1 MASESEAGGSA
12 VRLLSSIG
20 YWLDTALTTSAILP
34 QPLAP
39 PPVIAPSGSTIPPM
53 SFLRAFRNRLFT
65 LLWSGQTISRLG
77 DSLYRIA
84 LSWWILEET
93 GSAAAMGALAV
104 FSLVPMLFFLLVGG
118 VVVDRLPRF
127 RIMLACD
134 TVNTIVVALV
144 TVLAATDRLELWH
157 VYTVSMI
164 FGLSEAFFF
173 PAYTASVPQIVPPE
187 DLPSAN
193 SLTSLSWQ
201 LSGVIGPTIGALLV
215 AAGGTPLAFGLD
227 STSFLISAACLIPL
241 RNIRPPVH
249 SPDSP
254 PTARSS
260 PIGDLRE
267 GWRIVLASP
276 WLWVTILV
284 YAFINVTDSGPRN
297 IALPFL
303 IHDHLG
309 LQVAALGM
317 VASSFSIGSVT
328 GAVVLG
334 RLKRIRRRALL
345 LYGSAVVGGL
355 MIVGY
360 GLSPNLV
367 VMLAAAFVYGLSF
380 SAIALVWTN
389 TLQEMVPPDMLGRV
403 SSIDA
408 LGSFVLMPVGFA
420 LAGWLTD
427 KIGPVQVF
435 ILGGSSTVALALL
448 AYLHPGVRRV
458 D

>member
-1 MASESEAGGSA
+1 MLG
-12 VRLLSSIG
+12 V
-20 YWLDTALTTSAILP
+20 T
-34 QPLAP
+34 
-39 PPVIAPSGSTIPPM
+39 
-53 SFLRAFRNRLFT
+53 FLRAFRNRSFA
-65 LLWSGQTISRLG
+65 LLWSGQSISRLG

-84 LSWWILEET
+84 LSWWILEKT
-93 GSAAAMGALAV
+93 GSATAMGALAV
-104 FSLVPMLFFLLVGG
+104 FGLVPMLLFLLVGG

-127 RIMLACD
+127 RIMLASD
-134 TVNTIVVALV
+134 VVNALV
-144 TVLAATDRLELWH
+144 VGLVTLLAVTDRLELWH
-157 VYTVSMI
+157 VYAVSVV
-164 FGLSEAFFF
+164 FGLAEAFFF

-201 LSGVIGPTIGALLV
+201 LSGVIGPTLGALLV
-215 AAGGTPLAFGLD
+215 AAGGTSLAFGFD

-241 RNIRPPVH
+241 RAIRPPAPAADAEPRRT
-249 SPDSP
+249 SPL
-254 PTARSS
+254 T
-260 PIGDLRE
+260 DLRD
-267 GWRIVLASP
+267 GWKIVLASP
-276 WLWVTILV
+276 WLWMTILV
-284 YAFINVTDSGPRN
+284 YAFVNVTDSGPRN

-309 LQVAALGM
+309 LQVEALGL
-317 VASSFSIGSVT
+317 VASSFAIGSVT
-328 GAVVLG
+328 GAILLG
-334 RLKRIRRRALL
+334 RLKRIRRRAML

-360 GLSPNLV
+360 GLAPNLI
-367 VMLAAAFVYGLSF
+367 VMLGVAFVYGLTF

-389 TLQEMVPPDMLGRV
+389 TLQELVPPEMLGRV

-435 ILGGSSTVALALL
+435 ILGGCSTMGLALL

>member
-1 MASESEAGGSA
+1 
-12 VRLLSSIG
+12 
-20 YWLDTALTTSAILP
+20 
-34 QPLAP
+34 
-39 PPVIAPSGSTIPPM
+39 M
-53 SFLRAFRNRLFT
+53 SFLRAFRNRSFA

-77 DSLYRIA
+77 DSLYHIA
-84 LSWWILEET
+84 LSWWILEKT
-93 GSAAAMGALAV
+93 GSAAAMGAMAV
-104 FSLVPMLFFLLVGG
+104 FGLVPMLLFLLVGG

-127 RIMLACD
+127 RIMLASD
-134 TVNTIVVALV
+134 LVNTLVVGLV
-144 TVLAATDRLELWH
+144 TLLALTDRLELWH
-157 VYTVSMI
+157 VYAVSVL
-164 FGLSEAFFF
+164 FGLAEAFFF

-201 LSGVIGPTIGALLV
+201 LSGVIGPTLGAIFV
-215 AAGGTPLAFGLD
+215 AAGGTSLAFGLD
-227 STSFLISAACLIPL
+227 STSFLISAAFLIPL
-241 RNIRPPVH
+241 RSIRPPAQAAG
-249 SPDSP
+249 SAEP
-254 PTARSS
+254 ARSS
-260 PIGDLRE
+260 PMRDLRE

-309 LQVAALGM
+309 LQVEALGL

-328 GAVVLG
+328 GAVLLG

-360 GLSPNLV
+360 GLSPNLS
-367 VMLAAAFVYGLSF
+367 VMLAVAFVYGLTF

-389 TLQEMVPPDMLGRV
+389 TLQEMVPPAMLGRV

-420 LAGWLTD
+420 AAGWLTD
-427 KIGPVQVF
+427 LIGPVQVF
-435 ILGGSSTVALALL
+435 IIGGCSTIALAML

>member
-1 MASESEAGGSA
+1 
-12 VRLLSSIG
+12 
-20 YWLDTALTTSAILP
+20 
-34 QPLAP
+34 
-39 PPVIAPSGSTIPPM
+39 M
-53 SFLRAFRNRLFT
+53 SFLRALRLRSFA

-84 LSWWILEET
+84 LSWWILEKT
-93 GSAAAMGALAV
+93 GSAAAMGALAI
-104 FSLVPMLFFLLVGG
+104 FGLVPMLLFLLIGG

-134 TVNTIVVALV
+134 LVNTVVVGLV
-144 TVLAATDRLELWH
+144 AVLAYTGQLQLWH
-157 VYTVSMI
+157 VYAVSVV
-164 FGLSEAFFF
+164 FGLAEAFFF
-173 PAYTASVPQIVPPE
+173 PAYTASVPQVVGAE
-187 DLPSAN
+187 ELPSAN

-201 LSGVIGPTIGALLV
+201 LSGVIGPTIGAIIV
-215 AAGGTPLAFGLD
+215 AAGGTSLAFGLD
-227 STSFLISAACLIPL
+227 SASFLIGAACLLPL
-241 RNIRPPVH
+241 RHIRPPAVKVD
-249 SPDSP
+249 PAAP
-254 PTARSS
+254 RSS
-260 PIGDLRE
+260 PLADMRD

-309 LQVAALGM
+309 LDVQALGL

-328 GAVVLG
+328 GAILLG
-334 RLKRIRRRALL
+334 RLKRIRRRGLVLYASAAL
-345 LYGSAVVGGL
+345 GGL
-355 MIVGY
+355 MIVAY
-360 GLSPNLV
+360 GLAPNLTV
-367 VMLAAAFVYGLSF
+367 LLAAAFIYGISF
-380 SAIALVWTN
+380 SAIALIWTN

-408 LGSFVLMPVGFA
+408 LGSFVLMPIGWA

-435 ILGGSSTVALALL
+435 IIGGCSTITLAIL